1 MAEGTEVEER
11 VDLDEE
17 NYMEEMDDDAEE
29 QIDEDVEEQ
38 LDDDGVD
45 GGEYENVE
53 ENVEEVHEDSVI
65 EPSGKDQSP
74 EADRSHIASE
84 SIEDEQKPAA
94 SVDNDEKEKHAE
106 LLALPPHGSE
116 VFIGGLPRDAQE
128 EDLRNLCEPIGEI
141 IEVRLMK
148 DKETG
153 DAKGYAFI
161 AFKTKE
167 VAQKAIEEIHN
178 KDFKGKNL
186 RCSLSETKHRLFI
199 GNVPK
204 SLTEDEFK
212 KFIEEAG
219 PGVENIELIRD
230 PQNPSRNRGF
240 AFVLYYNNA
249 CADYS
254 RQKMLSSNFK
264 LDGNTPTVTWADPKS
279 APDHSAASQ
288 VKALYVK
295 NIPENTSTEKMKEL
309 FQRHGEVTKVVM
321 PPGKAGGKRDF
332 GFIHYAERSSALKAV
347 KDTEKYEIDGQFLE
361 VVLAKPQT
369 DKKFDG
375 AYPYNAAPHPNHL
388 PHSGYGG
395 FAGNQYGSV
404 GAGYGVAPG
413 FQQPMIYGRGPMP
426 AGMHMVPMVLPD
438 GRIGYVLQ
446 QPGVQIPPP
455 RPRRIDRNNPSS
467 GPPARAGGSGSDEG
481 NRGRRY
487 RPY

>member
-11 VDLDEE
+11 VDLDED
-17 NYMEEMDDDAEE
+17 NYMEEMDDDVEE
-29 QIDEDVEEQ
+29 QIEDDDVEEQ
-38 LDDDGVD
+38 IDDDGVD
-45 GGEYENVE
+45 GVGYENAE
-53 ENVEEVHEDSVI
+53 ENVEEVHEDSI
-65 EPSGKDQSP
+65 TGASGKNQSP
-74 EADRSHIASE
+74 EQNRNHIASE
-84 SIEDEQKPAA
+84 SVEDEEKPAT
-94 SVDNDEKEKHAE
+94 SVGEDVKEKHAE

-116 VFIGGLPRDAQE
+116 VFIGGLPRDALE
-128 EDLRNLCEPIGEI
+128 EDLRDLCELIGEVL
-141 IEVRLMK
+141 EVRLMK
-148 DKETG
+148 DKDTG

-167 VAQKAIEEIHN
+167 VAQKAIEELHT
-178 KDFKGKNL
+178 KEFKGKNL

-204 SLTEDEFK
+204 SWTEDEFRK
-212 KFIEEAG
+212 VIEEVG
-219 PGVENIELIRD
+219 PGVENIELIKD
-230 PQNPSRNRGF
+230 PQNPTRNRGF

-254 RQKMLSSNFK
+254 RQKMSNAKFK

-295 NIPENTSTEKMKEL
+295 NIPENTSTEKLKEL

-347 KDTEKYEIDGQFLE
+347 KETEKYEIDGQLLE
-361 VVLAKPQT
+361 VVLAKPQA
-369 DKKFDG
+369 DKKFEG
-375 AYPYNAAPHPNHL
+375 AYPCNAVPHSNHL

-395 FAGNQYGSV
+395 FAGNPYGSL
-404 GAGYGVAPG
+404 GAGYGVATG
-413 FQQPMIYGRGPMP
+413 FQQPVIYGRGPMP

-446 QPGVQIPPP
+446 QPGVQMPPQ
-455 RPRRIDRNNPSS
+455 PRRIDRSNAPS
-467 GPPARAGGSGSDEG
+467 GPPGRAGGSSSDEG